1 MVNKHYYS
9 IFIPDSSDNI
19 IIEIQKNNIFSDDIY
34 FYAKEGIVKINTNK
48 MTKNTLFLNEFIQKN
63 SNDKILINLN
73 CSLFNLNDFE
83 NKYISFTFITTG
95 IYYSVSYYFRI
106 VQKNPIDKF
115 MIFPLNINK
124 PNLCNTYEEAKDK
137 YSCFFLINNEYREIG
152 NEFIVYGYGQKKVEH
167 ISWLFYDDDS
177 YSIDFNNINKE
188 NNFTASNNYLIINT
202 NDIILKPNFI
212 LIKLESYYPEV
223 LTIITNYY
231 QGLENTYSIEV
242 YSYKIFFLK
251 EEDNIYFDFNFDIF
265 DKYRLIMN
273 NINGTGEICFNQF
286 CNSTQNKNKT
296 EIFQNNVMSYFI
308 TKDITKIDIKTSNF
322 LVFNLKIDYL
332 FNKSILKEINFQSDF
347 RTSENDFP
355 IAYYLKE
362 VEFRGAD
369 INLYFK
375 FNNNI
380 DALHEIFITF
390 NLILF

>member
-1 MVNKHYYS
+1 M
-9 IFIPDSSDNI
+9 
-19 IIEIQKNNIFSDDIY
+19 
-34 FYAKEGIVKINTNK
+34 
-48 MTKNTLFLNEFIQKN
+48 
-63 SNDKILINLN
+63 
-73 CSLFNLNDFE
+73 NDFE

-167 ISWLFYDDDS
+167 ISWFFYDDDS

-202 NDIILKPNFI
+202 NEFILKPNFI

-332 FNKSILKEINFQSDF
+332 FNKSILKEINFQSDC

-362 VEFRGAD
+362 VEFKGAD

-380 DALHEIFITF
+380 DALDEIFIIIGF
-390 NLILF
+390 IVEYDN